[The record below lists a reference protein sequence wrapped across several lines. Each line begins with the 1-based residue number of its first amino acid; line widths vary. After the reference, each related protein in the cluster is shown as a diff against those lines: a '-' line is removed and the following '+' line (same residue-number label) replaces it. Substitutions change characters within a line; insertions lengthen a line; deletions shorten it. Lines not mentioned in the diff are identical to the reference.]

1 MTKTLTKHGNSYA
14 LVIDLALM
22 DVMHINEKTSISL
35 TISGDRLV
43 VTPDRNGER
52 RPNVMEAYAHVSKKH
67 AAFLKRL
74 A

>member
-14 LVIDLALM
+14 LVIDRALM
-22 DVMHINEKTSISL
+22 DVMHINEKTSLSL

-43 VTPDRNGER
+43 VTPDRKGER
-52 RPNVMEAYAHVSKKH
+52 RPNVMEAYAQVSKKH